1 MYNMSVSQKV
11 DHTSSA
17 VTNTSSTG
25 FHNLIMLAMK
35 ARLDNGQ
42 LHSSA
47 AAAVFCYQ

>member
-1 MYNMSVSQKV
+1 MSVSQKV
-11 DHTSSA
+11 DHTSLA
-17 VTNTSSTG
+17 VTNTSNTG

-47 AAAVFCYQ
+47 AAAVSCYQ